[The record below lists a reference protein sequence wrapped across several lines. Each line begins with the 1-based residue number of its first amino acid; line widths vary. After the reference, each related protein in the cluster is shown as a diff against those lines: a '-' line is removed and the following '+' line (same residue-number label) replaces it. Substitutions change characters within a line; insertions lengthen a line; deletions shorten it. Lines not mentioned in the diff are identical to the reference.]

1 MAAVACR
8 DLEYAIEDSQ
18 ASLVLATPELAGKVQ
33 PLLASSP
40 TTLHVLNGA
49 GNGIGPSNPAHASIG
64 SSSSSSSAVQL
75 AEAALERSVP
85 KDGALIIYTS
95 GTTGKPKGAALG
107 SFGLDP
113 NQGALMHC
121 QP

>member
-49 GNGIGPSNPAHASIG
+49 ANGSCPSNPAHATTTNSSR
-64 SSSSSSSAVQL
+64 SSSTSTSSAVEL
-75 AEAALERSVP
+75 AEAALERSRP
-85 KDGALIIYTS
+85 EDGALIIYTS
-95 GTTGKPKGAALG
+95 GTTGKPKGAPLG
-107 SFGLDP
+107 SFVL
-113 NQGALMHC
+113 N
-121 QP
+121 